1 MEFIWKTG
9 QEILDKKIHDKMA
22 ELTSAVILDS
32 GSGFI
37 KAGLAQ
43 NDFPTVCAP
52 NILIQAEEQQGSDTV
67 HRLFGK
73 EALKRLGEL
82 SAAG

>member
-1 MEFIWKTG
+1 
-9 QEILDKKIHDKMA
+9 MA

-37 KAGLAQ
+37 KAGLAH

-52 NILIQAEEQQGSDTV
+52 NILLQTEEQQGSDTV
-67 HRLFGK
+67 QRLFGK